1 HDDAVQAGV
10 LHRDISAGNI
20 FIVDG
25 KGILIDWDLSK
36 WLNNSSAPDEVRQ
49 PTRTGT
55 WQFMSAALVWNKS
68 APHTFVDDLESFFYV
83 IFWLSLMYSPNSMSP
98 ADLTSFMQTVLD
110 PQQYKGTGGSGK
122 ADFFK
127 GRSMLDGLAFWD

>member
-1 HDDAVQAGV
+1 
-10 LHRDISAGNI
+10 
-20 FIVDG
+20 
-25 KGILIDWDLSK
+25 
-36 WLNNSSAPDEVRQ
+36 
-49 PTRTGT
+49 
-55 WQFMSAALVWNKS
+55 MSAALVWNKS
-68 APHTFVDDLESFFYV
+68 APHTFVDDLESFFNV

-127 GRSMLDGLAFWD
+127 GRSMLDGLAFRD